1 MTPARWAYL
10 AIGIFVAGIVL
21 SFCSRRNGIEIGA
34 QDQRIQTAA
43 TDVKELK
50 LEKVIVDQVAEKEV
64 AKSDRIRPER
74 RAARAKVEIRGDT
87 VIADE
92 QTIVLP
98 SVASLIRVDDRQ
110 GAQDSTSIHAQARS
124 DTLANKLIAGLDVH
138 VDLLEEAKRPRC
150 SRKCGIAIGVV
161 GTVGVVYVVVKVVAA
176 IRH

>member
-1 MTPARWAYL
+1 MTRRQIAAL
-10 AIGIFVAGIVL
+10 VVAGAVAIAVFGWCQKR
-21 SFCSRRNGIEIGA
+21 SGISIGA

-43 TDVKELK
+43 AGVQELK
-50 LEKVIVDQVAEKEV
+50 LEKVIVDQVAAEEV
-64 AKSDRIRPER
+64 KKSDRIRPER

-110 GAQDSTSIHAQARS
+110 SAQDSTSIKAQARS
-124 DTLANKLIAGLDVH
+124 DSLGKILVAGLDKH

-150 SRKCGIAIGVV
+150 SRTCGIVIGTV
-161 GTVGVVYVVVKVVAA
+161 GTVAVVYVVAKVVAA